1 MPTKLS
7 KYCEGILEAAWLS
20 AILAIP
26 AFFNVYS
33 SRIFEPDKL
42 TLLRSLAI
50 LILVAWIIKLL
61 ESGRIRWDRL
71 ESRGSAVKT
80 ILRLPLIAPVLALAI
95 VYIIS
100 TIFSVTPRTSFWG
113 SYQRLQGLYTTFSYL
128 VVFFAMIGNLRRRA
142 QVERL
147 ITVAILTS
155 LPISLY
161 GILQRYK
168 IDPVP
173 WGGDVSNRIAANLGN
188 SIFVAA
194 FLIMVLPLTIGRIV
208 DAFRSILFETR
219 GVLQNTIR
227 ATIYVFIMALQLIA
241 IFFSGSR
248 GPWLGMFAGIFF
260 LLMLWTVLLRNRKLT
275 ISIVALTLILGTV
288 LIVFNIPNGPLERF
302 RSQKGIGRLG
312 QIFSAESRTGQVRV
326 LIWNGAA
333 KLVSPH
339 KPLEFPDGSKDGF
352 NFLRPLIGYGPESMY
367 VAYNPFYPTDL
378 GHVEK
383 RNASP
388 DRSHN
393 ETWDSLVM
401 TGVLGLG
408 VYLWLFGTVFYFG
421 LKWLGLIDSPKK
433 RNLFIGLFVGGGVA
447 SAIFFVAWR
456 GIGYLGVG
464 LPFGSIIGLCAY
476 LALVALFGRYEGPRT
491 VGDITRALTLSMLL
505 AAIVSHFGEI
515 NFGIAIAATRT
526 YFWAFAALLL
536 LVGYILPKHGA
547 YGVEGIIESTGEAPT
562 SHQETPGQTQASFK
576 ASKGKRT
583 RRERETRTFSARKR
597 GFSWLNNALVG
608 GGIIALLMG
617 ILGYDFV
624 SNSKRLSSATQT
636 IVNSVTRLPNKNDAY
651 SLGVLALV
659 ITVWLIA
666 ILAFL
671 SENQDIKDIK
681 SWGYAFLVML
691 ATSGVI
697 ALVYWIWHASRLS
710 TAIKTLDQLETLM
723 TSWLT
728 NFYVFVFLLL
738 FALAFILPDDW
749 PVRFANPSYIGTV
762 LAPVLLILGLVAIN
776 YTNLRIVH
784 ADMVFKMADPYNK
797 TDLWPNATKLY
808 KEAINLAPDEDYY
821 YLFLGRSYLE
831 QAKAEKNPDQLIIE
845 AAADLQKAQT
855 INPLNTDHTAN
866 LARLFT
872 WWAGR
877 ATDAQTRADR
887 ANKASEYYSRS
898 VVLSPNNP
906 NLWIEWSQLY
916 MDVYKQTEKGYEY
929 LKHALDLDPQ
939 YSLSE
944 GLMGDYYLRM
954 SQTTTDTVV
963 RSQNLEKAATYY
975 TEAVRVAVSSEL
987 QTKIGFIFSLGN
999 VYRLLN
1005 QPEQAIQTLERG
1017 VKLKPKSTDLYR
1029 FEITLADL
1037 YSQQKDYTNA
1047 LIHAQNALA
1056 NASDAQ
1062 KKSVEDFIAKL
1073 KANP

>member
-7 KYCEGILEAAWLS
+7 KYCEGIMEAGWLF
-20 AILAIP
+20 AIVAIP

-42 TLLRSLAI
+42 TLLRSLAL
-50 LILVAWIIKLL
+50 LILAAWIIKLL
-61 ESGRIRWDRL
+61 EAGHIRWDRL
-71 ESRGSAVKT
+71 QPGESPLKA
-80 ILRLPLIAPVLALAI
+80 ILKLPLIAPVMAMAV

-128 VVFFAMIGNLRRRA
+128 VVFAAMVGNLRRRT

-147 ITVAILTS
+147 ITTAILTS

-161 GILQRYK
+161 GILQHYK

-208 DAFRSILFETR
+208 DAFRSILFESR
-219 GVLQNTIR
+219 GVVVNTVR

-275 ISIVALTLILGTV
+275 IGIVVTTLVLGAMLV
-288 LIVFNIPNGPLERF
+288 VFNIPNGPLQRF
-302 RSQKGIGRLG
+302 RSQRGIGRLG
-312 QIFSAESRTGQVRV
+312 QIFSAESRTGRVRV
-326 LIWNGAA
+326 LIWQGAA
-333 KLVSPH
+333 KLVAPH
-339 KPLEFPDGSKDGF
+339 KPLEFPDGKKDIY

-421 LKWLGLIDSPKK
+421 LKWLGLIDSPRK
-433 RNLFIGLFVGGGVA
+433 RNLFLGLFIGGGVA
-447 SAIFFVAWR
+447 SVSFFVAWR
-456 GIGYLGVG
+456 GIAYLGVG

-476 LALVALFGRYEGPRT
+476 LALVAIFARYEAPRS

-526 YFWAFAALLL
+526 YFWAFTALLL
-536 LVGYILPKHGA
+536 LVGYVLSKHKV
-547 YGVEGIIESTGEAPT
+547 YDVEGA
-562 SHQETPGQTQASFK
+562 QDAQTELDSKRQPASYK
-576 ASKGKRT
+576 LSKGKRT
-583 RRERETRTFSARKR
+583 RHEGESRRR
-597 GFSWLNNALVG
+597 GAAWLNEAMVG

-617 ILGYDFV
+617 ILGYNFI
-624 SNSKRLSSATQT
+624 SNSNRLTSVSQT

-651 SLGVLALV
+651 SLGVFALV
-659 ITVWLIA
+659 ITVWVISV
-666 ILAFL
+666 LAFVT
-671 SENQDIKDIK
+671 ENREAKDNK
-681 SWGYAFLVML
+681 SWWSAFGVTLGV
-691 ATSGVI
+691 SGFT
-697 ALVYWIWHASRLS
+697 ALLFWIWHASRLS
-710 TAIKTLDQLETLM
+710 TEIQSIRTLAQLEALM
-723 TSWLT
+723 TGWLT
-728 NFYVFVFLLL
+728 NFYIFVFLLMIG
-738 FALAFILPDDW
+738 LAFFLPENW
-749 PVRFANPSYIGTV
+749 PAKFTNPAYIGTV
-762 LAPVLLILGLVAIN
+762 MAPLVLGLGLVLIN
-776 YTNLRIVH
+776 YTNLRIIH
-784 ADMVFKMADPYNK
+784 ADIVFKMADPYTK
-797 TDLWPNATKLY
+797 PDQWPNATRLY
-808 KEAINLAPDEDYY
+808 KEAIKLAPDEDYY

-831 QAKAEKNPDQLIIE
+831 QATSENNYDQLVKE
-845 AAADLQKAQT
+845 AAENLLKARL

-866 LARLFT
+866 LARLYT
-872 WWAGR
+872 RWAERTKDNHIAEEAAKYYAR
-877 ATDAQTRADR
+877 A
-887 ANKASEYYSRS
+887 

-906 NLWIEWSQLY
+906 DLWIEYSSLY
-916 MDVYKQTEKGYEY
+916 LQFFPKLSEGYTY
-929 LKHALDLDPQ
+929 LKKALDLDPQ
-939 YSLSE
+939 YSKSQGMMGKYYWNLS
-944 GLMGDYYLRM
+944 RNI
-954 SQTTTDTVV
+954 TDTVE
-963 RSQNLEKAATYY
+963 RTQTLEKAANYY
-975 TEAVRVAVSSEL
+975 TDAIRLATSSEL
-987 QTKIGFIFSLGN
+987 QFKISFLFALSQ
-999 VYRLLN
+999 VYYNYNNNKTPHLN
-1005 QPEQAIQTLERG
+1005 KPDMAIQTLEQG
-1017 VKLKPKSTDLYR
+1017 MQLKLSSTDLFN
-1029 FEITLADL
+1029 FEFSLAYL
-1037 YSQQKDYTNA
+1037 YAQQKDNANA
-1047 LIHAQNALA
+1047 LIHAQKALPL
-1056 NASDAQ
+1056 ASETQ
-1062 KKSVEDFIAKL
+1062 KKNLEDLISTL
-1073 KANP
+1073 QVNP

>member
-7 KYCEGILEAAWLS
+7 KYSEGIMEAAWLF
-20 AILAIP
+20 AIIAIP

-42 TLLRSLAI
+42 TLLRSLSI
-50 LILVAWIIKLL
+50 LILAAWIVKLL
-61 ESGRIRWDRL
+61 ECGRIRWDLVQL
-71 ESRGSAVKT
+71 EGSPIKA
-80 ILRLPLIAPVLALAI
+80 ILRLPLIAPVTALAV
-95 VYIIS
+95 VYILS
-100 TIFSVTPRTSFWG
+100 TIFSVTPKTSFWG
-113 SYQRLQGLYTTFSYL
+113 SYQRLQGMYTTFSYL
-128 VVFFAMIGNLRRRA
+128 VIFAAMIGNLRRRA

-194 FLIMVLPLTIGRIV
+194 FLIMVFPLTIGRIV

-219 GVLQNTIR
+219 GVVKNTAR

-275 ISIVALTLILGTV
+275 IGIVVVTLVLGTGLV
-288 LIVFNIPNGPLERF
+288 IFNIPNGPLERF
-302 RSQKGIGRLG
+302 RSQRGIGRLG

-326 LIWNGAA
+326 LIWEGAA
-333 KLVSPH
+333 KLVAPH
-339 KPLEFPDGSKDGF
+339 ESLEFPDGTKDNF

-367 VAYNPFYPTDL
+367 VAYNPFYPTEL

-408 VYLWLFGTVFYFG
+408 AYLWLFGTIFYFG
-421 LKWLGLIDSPKK
+421 LKWLGLIDNPKK
-433 RNLFIGLFVGGGVA
+433 RNLFIGLFIGGGIA

-456 GIGYLGVG
+456 GIAYLGVG

-476 LALVALFGRYEGPRT
+476 LALVALFGKHEAPRSI
-491 VGDITRALTLSMLL
+491 DEIARALTLSMLL

-526 YFWAFAALLL
+526 YFWAFTALLL
-536 LVGYILPKHGA
+536 LVGFILPKHGA
-547 YGVEGIIESTGEAPT
+547 YGFEGAKESQSEPAAM
-562 SHQETPGQTQASFK
+562 HQPAV
-576 ASKGKRT
+576 SKSSKSKRL
-583 RRERETRTFSARKR
+583 RREREAKSILSRKR
-597 GFSWLNNALVG
+597 GAAWLNDALIG
-608 GGIIALLMG
+608 GGMVALLMG
-617 ILGYDFV
+617 ILGYDYI
-624 SNSKRLSSATQT
+624 SNSNRLSSVSKT
-636 IVNSVTRLPNKNDAY
+636 IINSVTRLPNKNDAY

-659 ITVWLIA
+659 ITVWVITV
-666 ILAFL
+666 LAFV
-671 SENQDIKDIK
+671 SENHEIKDTK
-681 SWGYAFLVML
+681 SWWSAFLVTL
-691 ATSGVI
+691 GVSGFI
-697 ALVYWIWHASRLS
+697 ALLFWYWHASRLS
-710 TAIKTLDQLETLM
+710 VAIQDVKTLDQLKALM
-723 TSWLT
+723 TGWLT
-728 NFYVFVFLLL
+728 NFYVYLFLLIL
-738 FALAFILPDDW
+738 SLAFFLPDSW
-749 PVRFANPSYIGTV
+749 PVKSVNTSYIGAV
-762 LAPVLLILGLVAIN
+762 LAPVVLVLAIVLIN
-776 YTNLRIVH
+776 YTNLRIIH
-784 ADMVFKMADPYNK
+784 ADIVFKMADPYAK
-797 TDLWPNATKLY
+797 PDYWPNATRLY
-808 KEAINLAPDEDYY
+808 KDAIKLAPDEDYY

-831 QAKAEKNPDQLIIE
+831 QAKAEKEPDQLILE
-845 AAADLQKAQT
+845 AAGDLRKAQS

-866 LARLFT
+866 LARLYT

-877 ATDAQTRADR
+877 STDSKTRSER
-887 ANKASEYYSRS
+887 ANQASEYYSRA

-916 MDVYKQTEKGYEY
+916 LDVFKQTEQGFEY

-944 GLMGDYYLRM
+944 GLMGDYYLRI
-954 SQTTTDTVV
+954 SQAVTDTVV
-963 RSQNLEKAATYY
+963 RNQNLELAAQYY
-975 TEAVRVAVSSEL
+975 TEAARVAISSET
-987 QTKIGFIFSLGN
+987 QNKIGFLFSLGN

-1005 QPEQAIQTLERG
+1005 KPDQAIQALEQG
-1017 VKLKPKSTDLYR
+1017 IKLKPKATDLYK
-1029 FEITLADL
+1029 FEISLADQ
-1037 YSQQKDYTNA
+1037 YYQKKDITNA

-1056 NASDAQ
+1056 NATDAQ

-1073 KANP
+1073 QSNP

>member
-7 KYCEGILEAAWLS
+7 KYCEGIMEAAWLF
-20 AILAIP
+20 AIVAIP

-42 TLLRSLAI
+42 TLLRSLSI
-50 LILVAWIIKLL
+50 LILAAWIVKLL
-61 ESGRIRWDRL
+61 EGGRIRWDRL
-71 ESRGSAVKT
+71 QLDGSPIRT
-80 ILRLPLIAPVLALAI
+80 ILRLPLIAPVTALAV
-95 VYIIS
+95 VYVIS

-113 SYQRLQGLYTTFSYL
+113 SYQRLQGMYTTFSYL
-128 VVFFAMIGNLRRRA
+128 VIFAAMIGNLRRRA

-161 GILQRYK
+161 GILQRYR

-208 DAFRSILFETR
+208 EAFRSILYESR
-219 GVLQNTIR
+219 GVVVNTVR

-260 LLMLWTVLLRNRKLT
+260 LLILWTVLLRNRKLT
-275 ISIVALTLILGTV
+275 IGIVVTTLVLGTGLV
-288 LIVFNIPNGPLERF
+288 VFNIPNGPLERF
-302 RSQKGIGRLG
+302 RSLRGIGRLG

-326 LIWNGAA
+326 LIWEGAA
-333 KLVSPH
+333 KLVAPH
-339 KPLEFPDGSKDGF
+339 KPLEFPDGTKDNY

-367 VAYNPFYPTDL
+367 VAYNPFYPTEL

-393 ETWDSLVM
+393 ETWDALVM

-433 RNLFIGLFVGGGVA
+433 RNVFIGLFIGGGVA
-447 SAIFFVAWR
+447 SATFFMAWR
-456 GIGYLGVG
+456 GIAYLGVG

-476 LALVALFGRYEGPRT
+476 LAMVALFGKYEAPRS
-491 VGDITRALTLSMLL
+491 VGEIARALTLSMLL

-536 LVGYILPKHGA
+536 LVGFILPKHGA
-547 YGVEGIIESTGEAPT
+547 YGLEGAKESQPEPAAMHQPAISKT
-562 SHQETPGQTQASFK
+562 SK
-576 ASKGKRT
+576 SKRL
-583 RRERETRTFSARKR
+583 RREREAKLVFSRKS
-597 GFSWLNNALVG
+597 GAAWLNDALIG
-608 GGIIALLMG
+608 GVMVALLMG
-617 ILGYDFV
+617 ILGYDFI
-624 SNSKRLSSATQT
+624 SNSNRLSSVSKT
-636 IVNSVTRLPNKNDAY
+636 IINSLTRLPNKNDAY
-651 SLGVLALV
+651 SLGVFTLV
-659 ITVWLIA
+659 ITVWVIA
-666 ILAFL
+666 VLAFV
-671 SENQDIKDIK
+671 SENHEAKETK
-681 SWGYAFLVML
+681 SWWSAFLVTL
-691 ATSGVI
+691 GVSGLT
-697 ALVYWIWHASRLS
+697 ALLFWYWHASGLS
-710 TAIKTLDQLETLM
+710 TAIQSVKTLDQLETLM

-728 NFYVFVFLLL
+728 NFYLFVFFLIICQ
-738 FALAFILPDDW
+738 AFFLPESW
-749 PVRFANPSYIGTV
+749 PVKVANPSYIGTV
-762 LAPVLLILGLVAIN
+762 VAPVVLVVALVLIN
-776 YTNLRIVH
+776 YTNLRIIH
-784 ADMVFKMADPYNK
+784 ADIVFKMADPYTK
-797 TDLWPNATKLY
+797 TDYWPNATRLY
-808 KEAINLAPDEDYY
+808 KEAIKLAPDEDYY

-831 QAKAEKNPDQLIIE
+831 QAKVEKEPDKLIVE
-845 AAADLQKAQT
+845 AASDLRKAQS

-866 LARLFT
+866 LARLYT

-877 ATDAQTRADR
+877 STDTNTRNER
-887 ANKASEYYSRS
+887 ANQASEYYARA

-916 MDVYKQTEKGYEY
+916 LDVFKQTEKGFDY

-944 GLMGDYYLRM
+944 GLMGDYYFRI
-954 SQTTTDTVV
+954 SQTITDTVV
-963 RSQNLEKAATYY
+963 RSQNLELAEKYY
-975 TEAVRVAVSSEL
+975 TEAARVAISSET
-987 QTKIGFIFSLGN
+987 QTTIGFLYSLGN

-1005 QPEQAIQTLERG
+1005 KPDLAIQALEQG
-1017 VKLKPKSTDLYR
+1017 IKLIPKTTDLFK
-1029 FEITLADL
+1029 FEISLADL
-1037 YSQQKDYTNA
+1037 YYQQKDNANA

-1056 NASDAQ
+1056 NAADSQ
-1062 KKSVEDFIAKL
+1062 KKSVEEFITKL
-1073 KANP
+1073 QSNP